1 MSQEVRN
8 LEPKQLWNK
17 FADLNAVPRPS
28 KKEERV
34 IAFMMDF
41 GKKLGLETINDE
53 VGNVIIKK
61 PASAGMENRKTIVM
75 QSHLDMVHQKNNDTN
90 FDFDTQ
96 GIEMYVDGDWVRAK
110 GTTLGAD
117 NGLGVATIMA
127 ILESTDIKHPAIEAL
142 FTIDEETGMTGAMGL
157 KGGLLNGEIL
167 LNLDTEEDDEIDIG
181 CAGGVD
187 VTATRQYNE
196 EEVPADSV
204 GYTITV
210 KGLNGG
216 HSGMDID
223 KGLGNANKIM
233 NRLLFDGFENF
244 GLQIAEINGG
254 SLRNAIPRESV
265 AKVIIAGI
273 YDEAFVFDMQ
283 EIIKDI
289 KAEFKTTEPK
299 LTIEIVKSE
308 LPSKVMDLGVQEGL
322 LRAVYA
328 AHNGVY
334 RMSADMENLVET
346 SNNIARIIVK
356 DGEISIQNLT
366 RSSVESSKFD
376 LANALRS
383 AFELFGCEVTF
394 AGSYPGWTP
403 NVKSEILDV
412 LTSIYEKQNGSKPH
426 VVACHA
432 GLECGILGTNYP
444 DMDMISFGP
453 TIKGAHSP
461 DERASIS
468 SAQKYWKF
476 VMEILENIPMK
487 N

>member
-1 MSQEVRN
+1 MSDIRN
-8 LEPKQLWNK
+8 LEPKALWNK

-28 KKEERV
+28 KKEDRV
-34 IAFMMDF
+34 IAFMKAF
-41 GKKLGLETINDE
+41 GEKLGLETFEDE
-53 VGNVIIKK
+53 VRNVIIRK
-61 PASAGMENRKTIVM
+61 PATPGMENRKTIVM
-75 QSHLDMVHQKNNDTN
+75 QSHLDMVHQKNNDTV

-96 GIEMYVDGDWVRAK
+96 GIDMYVDGDWVRAR

-127 ILESTDIKHPAIEAL
+127 ILESTDIPHPAIEAL
-142 FTIDEETGMTGAMGL
+142 FTIDEETGMTGALGL
-157 KGGLLNGEIL
+157 KGGILTGDIL

-187 VTATRQYNE
+187 VTAVREYE
-196 EEVPADSV
+196 EEDTPEHSV

-216 HSGMDID
+216 HSGMDIH

-244 GLQIAEINGG
+244 GLQVAEINGG

-265 AKVIIAGI
+265 AKVIIASM
-273 YDEAFVFDMQ
+273 YDEAYVFDMQ
-283 EIIKDI
+283 ETINDI
-289 KAEFKTTEPK
+289 KAEYRTTEPN
-299 LTIEIVKSE
+299 LDIRIEKSE
-308 LPSKVMDLGVQEGL
+308 LPAKVMDLGVQEGL
-322 LRAVYA
+322 LRAIYA

-334 RMSADMENLVET
+334 RMSADMPDLVET
-346 SNNIARIIVK
+346 SNNIARVVV
-356 DGEISIQNLT
+356 GNGQISVQCLT

-383 AFELFGCEVTF
+383 AFELMGCEVTF
-394 AGSYPGWTP
+394 SGSYPGWTP
-403 NVKSEILDV
+403 NVQSEILDIV
-412 LTSIYEKQNGSKPH
+412 TSIYEKQNGSKPH

-432 GLECGILGTNYP
+432 GLECGILGTHYP
-444 DMDMISFGP
+444 GMDMISFGP
-453 TIKGAHSP
+453 TIRGAHSP

-468 SAQKYWKF
+468 SAQKYWKL
-476 VMEILENIPMK
+476 VLEILANIPVK
-487 N
+487 A